1 METKQVIMEGKTVL
15 GIEFGS
21 TRIKAVLIDETGAP
35 LASGSY
41 EWENQLVNGIWTYD
55 LADVWKGLG
64 ECYQDL
70 VRDVKKQY
78 DAEITKIGSIGFS
91 AMMHGYLAFDKDDNL
106 LVPFRTWRN
115 TITEEAAS
123 RLTAEF
129 NYNIPQRWSIA
140 HLYQAILNKEEH
152 VKDVAFI
159 TTLAGYVHYK
169 LTGEKVLGVGDA
181 SGMFPIDIKTC
192 DLDQTMVDKFDQL
205 VSGEGFSWKLREIM
219 PKVLTAG
226 EAAGVLTKE
235 GAALLDT
242 SGKLEAGIP
251 LCPPEGDA
259 GTGMAATNSVAVRTG
274 NVSAG
279 TSVFAMIVLEK
290 ELSKVYPEI
299 DLVTTPDGALVGM
312 VHCNNCTSDLNA
324 WVNLFDEFAK
334 SIGTEIDKNRLFS
347 VLYNKA
353 LEGDADCGGLISYN
367 YFSGEP
373 VTGFDAGAPLFVR
386 KADDK
391 FNLANFMRTH
401 LYSSLAALKA
411 GLDLLFKEEDVK
423 VDKMFGHGGLFKT
436 KGVGQRVAAAAMN
449 TSVSVMETAGEGGA
463 WGIALLAAYMKDKK
477 DGEALGEYLE
487 QKIFNG
493 QTGSS
498 MDPISED
505 VEGFNKFMERY
516 MAGLAVEHAAVKA
529 RSAEQSAGITTS

>member
-1 METKQVIMEGKTVL
+1 MDAKQLILEGKTSL

-21 TRIKAVLIDETGAP
+21 TRIKAVLIGEKGMP
-35 LASGSY
+35 LAAGSY
-41 EWENQLVNGIWTYD
+41 EWENRLVDGIWTY
-55 LADVWKGLG
+55 AMEDVWKGLQD
-64 ECYQDL
+64 CYQDL
-70 VRDVKKQY
+70 LADVKKQY
-78 DAEITKIGSIGFS
+78 DVEMTKVGSIGFS
-91 AMMHGYLAFDKDDNL
+91 AMMHGYLAFDKEDNL

-115 TITEEAAS
+115 TITEQAAAA
-123 RLTAEF
+123 LTKEF
-129 NYNIPQRWSIA
+129 HYNIPQRWSIS

-152 VKDVAFI
+152 VKDVAFF
-159 TTLAGYVHYK
+159 TTLAGYVHWK
-169 LTGEKVLGVGDA
+169 LTGKKVLGVGDA
-181 SGMFPIDIKTC
+181 SGMFPIDISTGNY
-192 DLDQTMVDKFDQL
+192 DRTMVEKFDEL
-205 VSGEGFSWKLREIM
+205 ISGEGFAWKLSDILPE
-219 PKVLTAG
+219 VLTAG
-226 EAAGVLTKE
+226 EAAGTLTEE
-235 GAALLDT
+235 GVKLLDV

-259 GTGMAATNSVAVRTG
+259 GTGMAATNSVGIRTG

-324 WVNLFDEFAK
+324 WVNIFDEFAE
-334 SIGTEIDKNRLFS
+334 SIGAKVDKNTLFS
-347 VLYNKA
+347 VLYHKA
-353 LEGDADCGGLISYN
+353 LEGDTDCGGLISYN

-373 VTGFDAGAPLFVR
+373 VTGFDEGAPLFVR
-386 KADDK
+386 RADNK

-423 VDKMFGHGGLFKT
+423 VDRMFGHGGLFKT
-436 KGVGQRVAAAAMN
+436 KGVGQRIAAAAMN

-463 WGIALLAAYMKDKK
+463 WGIALLAAYMKDKEE
-477 DGEALGEYLE
+477 GETLQNYLDN
-487 QKIFNG
+487 KIFAG

-498 MDPISED
+498 MEPDAKD
-505 VEGFNKFMERY
+505 VEGFEKFMQRY
-516 MAGLAVEHAAVKA
+516 MAGLAIEHAAVESLK
-529 RSAEQSAGITTS
+529 